1 MSNKI
6 IFSTLWRQCI
16 VPHLFSN
23 TVRLILPSNKKINQH
38 ITVTVLQKL
47 ILSCQL
53 SITYVYDCQSSV
65 CRERGRQAFSLHIS
79 THNAYTHTHWLIIYI
94 TYTRSDVNEPPVHM
108 YTAAF
113 ANTSIH
119 ARNKTNTA
127 NTRTREKECG
137 DDRTMFHS
145 RPLSVVKVQMRM
157 SS

>member
-6 IFSTLWRQCI
+6 IFSTLWSQRI

-47 ILSCQL
+47 ILSCQP
-53 SITYVYDCQSSV
+53 SITYVYDCQSFV
-65 CRERGRQAFSLHIS
+65 CRERERKNKHLACTFPHI
-79 THNAYTHTHWLIIYI
+79 THTHTHWLIIYI

-127 NTRTREKECG
+127 NTRTREK
-137 DDRTMFHS
+137 
-145 RPLSVVKVQMRM
+145 
-157 SS
+157 